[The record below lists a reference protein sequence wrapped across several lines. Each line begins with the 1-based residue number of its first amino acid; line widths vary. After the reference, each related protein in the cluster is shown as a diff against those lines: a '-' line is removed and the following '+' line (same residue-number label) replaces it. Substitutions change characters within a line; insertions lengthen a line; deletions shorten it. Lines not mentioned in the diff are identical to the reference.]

1 MLAEIKIFVSHRID
15 IESEIVNNNLYVPVR
30 CGAVFD
36 KTNPMKIQGDDTGE
50 HISERR
56 MSFCEFTVQYWA
68 WKNEDADY
76 YGLCHYR
83 RYLCFAERHFK
94 TDAYN
99 MIYEPILTKNAEKR
113 YGLLDKEKISELVL
127 NHDVIVSEYADVKQI
142 PTPKGKKSTVYE
154 HWKAHEGI
162 FFEKG
167 MLELLLKV
175 IDERW
180 PAFSISAREYL
191 SGDQHR
197 GFNCF
202 ILKKELFFQMCEM
215 QFDIMFEIEKK
226 IDSTEYTQTMQRTP
240 AFLGEI
246 VYGIYIYH
254 ISKFGTYRVK
264 EQQLV
269 FFSRT
274 EKLNGFL
281 GTIRCYSMLYLD
293 KVVRFLV
300 DPIFPKGS
308 QRREI
313 LKNIFYTIFPVK
325 KRGMANPK
333 I

>member
-1 MLAEIKIFVSHRID
+1 
-15 IESEIVNNNLYVPVR
+15 
-30 CGAVFD
+30 
-36 KTNPMKIQGDDTGE
+36 
-50 HISERR
+50 
-56 MSFCEFTVQYWA
+56 
-68 WKNEDADY
+68 
-76 YGLCHYR
+76 
-83 RYLCFAERHFK
+83 
-94 TDAYN
+94 
-99 MIYEPILTKNAEKR
+99 
-113 YGLLDKEKISELVL
+113 
-127 NHDVIVSEYADVKQI
+127 
-142 PTPKGKKSTVYE
+142 
-154 HWKAHEGI
+154 
-162 FFEKG
+162 
-167 MLELLLKV
+167 
-175 IDERW
+175 
-180 PAFSISAREYL
+180 
-191 SGDQHR
+191 
-197 GFNCF
+197 
-202 ILKKELFFQMCEM
+202 
-215 QFDIMFEIEKK
+215 
-226 IDSTEYTQTMQRTP
+226 MQRTP

-281 GTIRCYSMLYLD
+281 GTIRLLYLD